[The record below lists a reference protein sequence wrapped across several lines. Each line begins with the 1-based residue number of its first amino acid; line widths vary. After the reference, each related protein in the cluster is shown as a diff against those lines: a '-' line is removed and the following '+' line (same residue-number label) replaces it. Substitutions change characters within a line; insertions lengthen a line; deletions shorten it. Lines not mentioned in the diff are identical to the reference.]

1 MTYKKGF
8 SILLLVLFIIITLFN
23 INSYSEVNKKKVLI
37 LASYNVENE
46 WEDSIIK
53 GVKNNL
59 NDILIKVEFLDSTSA
74 NSDIYNES
82 FMKVL
87 NIKYQDEDIDYI
99 LTIDDEALN
108 FAKQNL
114 FNEESFMY
122 KKQIV
127 FVGANSY
134 ISLSEEES
142 EYIKG
147 LLEYQDNLFLLD
159 TILNLNKDVD
169 NIYLLLDNSIYCE
182 TLKENVK
189 DLVNFTSREFNIYI
203 IEDYSYEGF
212 KNKISNIGNSSA
224 IILCGVY
231 KDTDDG
237 NFMNE
242 EEIIKNIKQYTN
254 APIYTTLEKYVR
266 AGALGGIIN
275 DGEKLGEISAIF
287 LKKILNEDGED
298 IVMPSYNAFNIPMF
312 NYKALRYYKINPL
325 LLPQNSVIINK
336 GKFDLLVPRYLEI
349 LIWLGI
355 IIVIIFILTAIYI
368 HFSNQ
373 KKLLKEKELLRESI
387 ERDEI
392 KTDFIITMSHELRT
406 PLNIII
412 NANKLLRLK
421 VYSDNYDSD
430 FFRKQ
435 ISLINKN
442 SNRLLRLIN
451 NLIDVSKIE
460 SGYVDAT
467 FKNENIVDVIE
478 DATMSVV
485 DLAKSYNIE
494 ITFDT
499 QEEEIITAIDRNKIE
514 RIMLNLL
521 SNSIKF
527 TNSGGHIYV
536 NISKFDKNI
545 VIEIKDNGI
554 GMSDELQSHLFE
566 KFRRAMLYP
575 SLERANEGSGLGL
588 FIVQGLVKIHKG
600 TIKVE
605 SKLNEGT
612 KFTITIPQ
620 VFVDKENSSYN
631 LMNVPLGYS
640 SKIELSDI
648 YHKDD
653 EIQY

>member
-8 SILLLVLFIIITLFN
+8 SILLLVLFIIITSFN
-23 INSYSEVNKKKVLI
+23 TNSYSEGNKKKVLI
-37 LASYNVENE
+37 LASYNAENE
-46 WEDSIIK
+46 WEDSVIT

-59 NDILIKVEFLDSTSA
+59 NDVLIKVEFLDSTSA

-87 NIKYQDEDIDYI
+87 NIKYENEDIDCI

-134 ISLSEEES
+134 VSLNKEEAK
-142 EYIKG
+142 YIKG
-147 LLEYQDNLFLLD
+147 LLEYQDNLFFID
-159 TILNLNKDVD
+159 TILNLNKDVKD
-169 NIYLLLDNSIYCE
+169 IYLLLDKSIYCE
-182 TLKENVK
+182 TVKENVK
-189 DLVNFTSREFNIYI
+189 DLTHFTSREFNINVLS
-203 IEDYSYEGF
+203 DYSYEGI
-212 KNKISNIGNSSA
+212 KDKISNIGDSSA

-231 KDTDDG
+231 KDTDNGD
-237 NFMNE
+237 FMKE
-242 EEIIKNIKQYTN
+242 EEIIKNIKQVTN
-254 APIYTTLEKYVR
+254 APIYTKLEKYVR

-287 LKKILNEDGED
+287 LKKKLNGEGQN
-298 IVMPSYNAFNIPMF
+298 ITMPSYNAFNVPMF

-336 GKFDLLVPRYLEI
+336 GKFDLLVPRYIEI
-349 LIWLGI
+349 LILGGI
-355 IIVIIFILTAIYI
+355 FVIILFISILIYI
-368 HFSNQ
+368 HFLN
-373 KKLLKEKELLRESI
+373 KKKRLKEKELLRESI

-421 VYSDNYDSD
+421 VYSNNYDSE
-430 FFRKQ
+430 FFSKQ

-467 FKNENIVDVIE
+467 FKNENIVDIIE

-485 DLAKSYNIE
+485 DLAKSYDIE
-494 ITFDT
+494 IIFDT
-499 QEEEIITAIDRNKIE
+499 QEEEIITAVDRSKIE

-527 TNSGGHIYV
+527 TDSGGHIYV
-536 NISKFDKNI
+536 NISKLNKNI
-545 VIEIKDNGI
+545 FIEVKDDGI
-554 GMSDELQSHLFE
+554 GMSEELQTHLFE
-566 KFRRAMLYP
+566 KFRKAMLYP

-620 VFVDKENSSYN
+620 VFVDKENSSHN
-631 LMNVPLGYS
+631 LMNVPLAYS

-653 EIQY
+653 